1 MALNGA
7 TTRPSLY
14 PQHLNSAEIE
24 GNNTTTTSNHIKIK
38 WKKNN
43 KITILPNSSVAA
55 AAAAPED

>member
-1 MALNGA
+1 MSLAL
-7 TTRPSLY
+7 
-14 PQHLNSAEIE
+14 PQHPSSAEIE
-24 GNNTTTTSNHIKIK
+24 GNNTTTNPNHIKIK